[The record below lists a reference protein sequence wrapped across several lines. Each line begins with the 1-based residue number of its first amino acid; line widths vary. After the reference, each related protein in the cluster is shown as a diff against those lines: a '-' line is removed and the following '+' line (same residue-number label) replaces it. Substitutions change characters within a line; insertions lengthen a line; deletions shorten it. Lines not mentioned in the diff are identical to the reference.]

1 MQKSSLVKSSKYAW
15 GVLILLILM
24 QFVYAGL
31 TLSTVTLYMEPILA
45 AHPELSRTAYALT
58 ITLNGG
64 ANAIMSIFYGRLVEK
79 FGMKNM
85 ISFCSLL
92 MIAGVLLYATGTS
105 IWMFYLAAI
114 LQGISLCFCSG
125 ASCSIIFSKWF
136 AHSTGTLLSAT
147 AIGSGL
153 AGVIFS
159 PIVSKW
165 IGTIGWTASLYIN
178 CAIVVFTAIVL
189 IVFLKD
195 TPEKYGV
202 KPMWNDK
209 VKIANESGEIIPY
222 GVTAKQAYKTVQFWC
237 GTIGIGLFGLIIYG
251 AICNIAIF
259 SSDLGYDGGVMLS
272 VMYAANIVLQLPFG
286 ILADKLG
293 IRACMVAYS
302 IMAIA
307 SVFIYATAPTI
318 GMMYL
323 GTILLGGS
331 FCILKATLP
340 VYTLQVFGNR
350 EQGRIMGIM
359 IAVMNCGVAF
369 GMPVLNAAYD
379 ITGSYSGMFKLFGFL
394 GIVLAIM
401 IFVGCKP
408 IQSVVAEKKAIEAS
422 ATPAKSEN

>member
-1 MQKSSLVKSSKYAW
+1 MNKNGLVKSSNYAW
-15 GVLILLILM
+15 CVMVLLTLM

-31 TLSTVTLYMEPILA
+31 TLSTVTLYMEPILS
-45 AHPELSRTAYALT
+45 AHPELSRTAYSLT

-64 ANAIMSIFYGRLVEK
+64 ANAIISVFYGKFVEK
-79 FGMKNM
+79 FGMKTM
-85 ISFCSLL
+85 ISVCSLL
-92 MIAGVLLYATGTS
+92 MIAGVLLYANGTV

-136 AHSTGTLLSAT
+136 AHSTGTLLSIT

-159 PIVSKW
+159 PIVSNW
-165 IGTIGWTASLYIN
+165 ISTIGWIGSLYIN
-178 CAIVVFTAIVL
+178 CAIVVFTAVLL

-195 TPEKYGV
+195 SPEKYGI

-209 VKIANESGEIIPY
+209 VKIADESGEIISY
-222 GVTAKQAYKTVQFWC
+222 GVTSKEAYKTIQFWC

-251 AICNIAIF
+251 AICNIAVF
-259 SSDLGYDGGVMLS
+259 SSDLGYDGGIMLS
-272 VMYAANIVLQLPFG
+272 VMYAANIILQLPFG

-293 IRACMVAYS
+293 IRTCMVAYS
-302 IMAIA
+302 LMAIGA
-307 SVFIYATAPTI
+307 VFIYATAPAI
-318 GMMYL
+318 GMMYV
-323 GTILLGGS
+323 GTVLLGGS

-340 VYTLQVFGNR
+340 VYTLQIFGNR
-350 EQGRIMGIM
+350 AQGQIMGIM

-379 ITGSYSGMFKLFGFL
+379 LTGSYSGMFKLFGFV
-394 GIVLAIM
+394 GVALAVI
-401 IFVGCKP
+401 IFLGCKP
-408 IQSVVAEKKAIEAS
+408 IRKVVDEKKAIESGA
-422 ATPAKSEN
+422 NV

>member
-15 GVLILLILM
+15 GVLVLLILM

-64 ANAIMSIFYGRLVEK
+64 SNAIMSIFYGRLVEK
-79 FGMKNM
+79 FGMKSM

-153 AGVIFS
+153 AGVVFS

-293 IRACMVAYS
+293 IRTCMVAYS

-307 SVFIYATAPTI
+307 SVFIYATAPAI

-340 VYTLQVFGNR
+340 VYTIQVFGNR

-394 GIVLAIM
+394 GIILAVM
-401 IFVGCKP
+401 IFIGCKP

-422 ATPAKSEN
+422 AAPAKAAN

>member
-1 MQKSSLVKSSKYAW
+1 MNRNGLVKSSNYAW
-15 GVLILLILM
+15 CVMILLTLM

-31 TLSTVTLYMEPILA
+31 TLSTVTLYMGPILS
-45 AHPELSRTAYALT
+45 AHPELSRTAYSLT

-64 ANAIMSIFYGRLVEK
+64 ANAIISVFYGKFVEK
-79 FGMKNM
+79 FGMKTM
-85 ISFCSLL
+85 VSVCSLM
-92 MIAGVLLYATGTS
+92 MIAGVLLYATGTV

-125 ASCSIIFSKWF
+125 ATCSIIFSKWF
-136 AHSTGTLLSAT
+136 AHSTGTLLSIT

-159 PIVSKW
+159 PIVSTW
-165 IGTIGWTASLYIN
+165 ISTIGWTGSLYIN
-178 CAIVVFTAIVL
+178 CAIVVFTAILL

-195 TPEKYGV
+195 SPEKYGI

-209 VKIANESGEIIPY
+209 VKIAEESGKIIPY
-222 GVTAKQAYKTVQFWC
+222 GVTSKEAYKTVQFWC

-251 AICNIAIF
+251 AICNISVF

-293 IRACMVAYS
+293 IRVCMVAYS
-302 IMAIA
+302 IMAIGA
-307 SVFIYATAPTI
+307 VFIYATAPAI
-318 GMMYL
+318 GMMYV

-340 VYTLQVFGNR
+340 VYTLQIFGNR
-350 EQGRIMGIM
+350 AQGQIMGIM

-379 ITGSYSGMFKLFGFL
+379 ITGSYSGMFKLFGFV
-394 GIVLAIM
+394 GVALAVI
-401 IFVGCKP
+401 IFLGCKP
-408 IQSVVAEKKAIEAS
+408 IQKVVDEKKAIEAG
-422 ATPAKSEN
+422 ANV

>member
-1 MQKSSLVKSSKYAW
+1 M
-15 GVLILLILM
+15 ILLTLM

-31 TLSTVTLYMEPILA
+31 TLSTVTLYMEPILS
-45 AHPELSRTAYALT
+45 AHPELSRTAYSLT

-64 ANAIMSIFYGRLVEK
+64 ANAIISVFYGKFVEK
-79 FGMKNM
+79 FGMKTM
-85 ISFCSLL
+85 VSVCSLM
-92 MIAGVLLYATGTS
+92 MIAGVLLYATGTV

-125 ASCSIIFSKWF
+125 ATCSIIFSKWF
-136 AHSTGTLLSAT
+136 AHSTGTLLSIT

-159 PIVSKW
+159 PIVSTW
-165 IGTIGWTASLYIN
+165 ISTIGWTGSLYIN
-178 CAIVVFTAIVL
+178 CAIVVFTAILL

-195 TPEKYGV
+195 SPEKYGI

-209 VKIANESGEIIPY
+209 VKIAEESGKIIPY
-222 GVTAKQAYKTVQFWC
+222 GVTSKEAYKTVQFWC

-251 AICNIAIF
+251 AICNIAVF

-293 IRACMVAYS
+293 IRVCMVAYS
-302 IMAIA
+302 IMAIGA
-307 SVFIYATAPTI
+307 VFIYATAPAI
-318 GMMYL
+318 GMMYV
-323 GTILLGGS
+323 GTVLLGGS

-340 VYTLQVFGNR
+340 VYTLQIFGNR
-350 EQGRIMGIM
+350 AQGQIMGIM

-379 ITGSYSGMFKLFGFL
+379 ITGSYSGMFKLFGFV
-394 GIVLAIM
+394 GVALAVI
-401 IFVGCKP
+401 IFLGCKP
-408 IQSVVAEKKAIEAS
+408 IQKVVDEKKAIEAG
-422 ATPAKSEN
+422 ANV

>member
-1 MQKSSLVKSSKYAW
+1 MQKSGLVKSSNYAW
-15 GVLILLILM
+15 GVMVLLILM
-24 QFVYAGL
+24 QFIYAGI

-58 ITLNGG
+58 ITINGG
-64 ANAIMSIFYGRLVEK
+64 ANAIMSIFYGKLSEK
-79 FGMKNM
+79 FGLKNM
-85 ISFCSLL
+85 ISFCSVL
-92 MIAGVLLYATGTS
+92 MIVGVLLYANGTN
-105 IWMFYLAAI
+105 IWMFYLAAA

-159 PIVSKW
+159 PIVAKW
-165 IGTIGWTASLYIN
+165 ISTIGWTASLYIN
-178 CAIVVFTAIVL
+178 CAMVVFTAVVL

-195 TPEKYGV
+195 SPEPHGV

-209 VKIANESGEIIPY
+209 VKIASDSGEIIAY
-222 GVTAKQAYKTVQFWC
+222 GVTAKEAYKSVQFWC
-237 GTIGIGLFGLIIYG
+237 GTIGIGLFALIIYG
-251 AICNIAIF
+251 SITNLAIY
-259 SSDLGYDGGVMLS
+259 SSDLGFNGGTMLS
-272 VMYAANIVLQLPFG
+272 VMYAANIILQLPFG

-293 IRACMVAYS
+293 IRVCMVAYS
-302 IMAIA
+302 IMAIGA
-307 SVFIYATAPTI
+307 VFIYATAPAI

-323 GTILLGGS
+323 ATILLGGS

-350 EQGRIMGIM
+350 EQGSIMGIM

-369 GMPVLNAAYD
+369 GTPVLSAAYD
-379 ITGSYSGMFKLFGFL
+379 LTGSYSGMFKLFGVL
-394 GIVLAIM
+394 GIILAIV

-408 IQSVVAEKKAIEAS
+408 MQKVIDEKKAIEAE
-422 ATPAKSEN
+422 A

>member
-1 MQKSSLVKSSKYAW
+1 MNRNGLVKSSNYAW
-15 GVLILLILM
+15 CVMILLTLM

-31 TLSTVTLYMEPILA
+31 TLSTVTLYMEPILS
-45 AHPELSRTAYALT
+45 AHPELSRTAYSLT

-64 ANAIMSIFYGRLVEK
+64 ANAIISVFYGKFVEK
-79 FGMKNM
+79 FGMKTM
-85 ISFCSLL
+85 VSVCSLM
-92 MIAGVLLYATGTS
+92 MIAGVLLYATGTV

-125 ASCSIIFSKWF
+125 ATCSIIFSKWF
-136 AHSTGTLLSAT
+136 AHSTGTLLSIT

-159 PIVSKW
+159 PIVSTW
-165 IGTIGWTASLYIN
+165 ISTIGWTGSLYIN
-178 CAIVVFTAIVL
+178 CAIVVFTAILL

-195 TPEKYGV
+195 SPEKYGI

-209 VKIANESGEIIPY
+209 VKIAEESGKIIPY
-222 GVTAKQAYKTVQFWC
+222 GVTSKEAYKTVQFWC

-251 AICNIAIF
+251 AICNIAVF

-293 IRACMVAYS
+293 IRVCMVAYS
-302 IMAIA
+302 IMAIGA
-307 SVFIYATAPTI
+307 VFIYATAPAI
-318 GMMYL
+318 GMMYV
-323 GTILLGGS
+323 GTVLLGGS

-340 VYTLQVFGNR
+340 VYTLQIFGNR
-350 EQGRIMGIM
+350 AQGQIMGIM

-379 ITGSYSGMFKLFGFL
+379 ITGSYSGMFKLFGFV
-394 GIVLAIM
+394 GVALAVI
-401 IFVGCKP
+401 IFLGCKP
-408 IQSVVAEKKAIEAS
+408 IQKVVDEKKAIEAG
-422 ATPAKSEN
+422 ANV

>member
-1 MQKSSLVKSSKYAW
+1 MNKNGLVKSSNYAW
-15 GVLILLILM
+15 CVMVLLTLM

-31 TLSTVTLYMEPILA
+31 TLSTVTLYMEPILS
-45 AHPELSRTAYALT
+45 AHPELSRTAYSLT

-64 ANAIMSIFYGRLVEK
+64 ANAIISVFYGKFVEK
-79 FGMKNM
+79 FGMKTM
-85 ISFCSLL
+85 VSVCSLM
-92 MIAGVLLYATGTS
+92 MIAGVLLYATGTV

-136 AHSTGTLLSAT
+136 AHSTGTLLSIT

-159 PIVSKW
+159 PIVSTW
-165 IGTIGWTASLYIN
+165 ISTIGWTGSLYIN
-178 CAIVVFTAIVL
+178 CVIVVFTAVLL

-195 TPEKYGV
+195 SPEKYGI

-209 VKIANESGEIIPY
+209 VKIADESGEIISY
-222 GVTAKQAYKTVQFWC
+222 GVTSKEAYKTIQFWC

-251 AICNIAIF
+251 AICNIAVF
-259 SSDLGYDGGVMLS
+259 SSDLGYDGGIMLS
-272 VMYAANIVLQLPFG
+272 VMYAANIILQLPFG

-293 IRACMVAYS
+293 IRTCMVAYS
-302 IMAIA
+302 LMAIGA
-307 SVFIYATAPTI
+307 VFIYATAPAI
-318 GMMYL
+318 GMMYV
-323 GTILLGGS
+323 GTVLLGGS

-340 VYTLQVFGNR
+340 VYTLQIFGNR
-350 EQGRIMGIM
+350 AQGQIMGIM

-379 ITGSYSGMFKLFGFL
+379 ITGSYSGMFKLFGFV
-394 GIVLAIM
+394 GVALAVI
-401 IFVGCKP
+401 IFLGCKP
-408 IQSVVAEKKAIEAS
+408 IQKVVDEKKAIEAG
-422 ATPAKSEN
+422 ANV

>member
-1 MQKSSLVKSSKYAW
+1 MQKSGLVKSSKYAW
-15 GVLILLILM
+15 VVLILLVLM
-24 QFVYAGL
+24 QFVYAGI
-31 TLSTVTLYMEPILA
+31 TLSTVTLYMEPILN
-45 AHPELSRTAYALT
+45 AHPEVSRTAYALT

-64 ANAIMSIFYGRLVEK
+64 ANAIVSIFFGKLVDK
-79 FGMKNM
+79 FGLKKM
-85 ISFCSLL
+85 ISFCSIL
-92 MIAGVLLYATGTS
+92 MIVGVILYANGTA

-159 PIVSKW
+159 PIVSNW
-165 IGTIGWTASLYIN
+165 INTIGWTTSLYIN

-195 TPEKYGV
+195 SPEKYGV

-209 VKIANESGEIIPY
+209 VKIADESGAIIPY
-222 GVTAKQAYKTVQFWC
+222 GVTAKEAYKSVQFWC

-293 IRACMVAYS
+293 IRTCMVAYS

-307 SVFIYATAPTI
+307 SVFIYATAPAI
-318 GMMYL
+318 GMMYF

-331 FCILKATLP
+331 FCILKATLS
-340 VYTLQVFGNR
+340 VYTLQIFGNR
-350 EQGRIMGIM
+350 AQGQIMGIM

-408 IQSVVAEKKAIEAS
+408 IKKVVDEKKAIESGEKAS
-422 ATPAKSEN
+422 ANA

>member
-1 MQKSSLVKSSKYAW
+1 MQKSGLVKSSKYAW
-15 GVLILLILM
+15 VVLILLVLM
-24 QFVYAGL
+24 QFVYAGI
-31 TLSTVTLYMEPILA
+31 TLSTVTLYMEPILN
-45 AHPELSRTAYALT
+45 AHPEVSRTAYALT

-64 ANAIMSIFYGRLVEK
+64 ANAIVSIFFGKLVDK
-79 FGMKNM
+79 FGLKKM
-85 ISFCSLL
+85 ISFCSIL
-92 MIAGVLLYATGTS
+92 MIVGVVLYANGTA

-159 PIVSKW
+159 PIVSNW
-165 IGTIGWTASLYIN
+165 ISTIGWTTSLYIN

-195 TPEKYGV
+195 SPEKYGV

-209 VKIANESGEIIPY
+209 VKIADESGAIIPY
-222 GVTAKQAYKTVQFWC
+222 GTTAKEAYKTVQFWC

-307 SVFIYATAPTI
+307 SVFIYATAPAI
-318 GMMYL
+318 GMMYF

-340 VYTLQVFGNR
+340 VYTLQIFGNR
-350 EQGRIMGIM
+350 AQGQIMGIM

-408 IQSVVAEKKAIEAS
+408 IKKVVDEKKAIESGEKAS
-422 ATPAKSEN
+422 ANA

>member
-1 MQKSSLVKSSKYAW
+1 MQKSGLVKSSNYAW
-15 GVLILLILM
+15 GVLVLLILM

-64 ANAIMSIFYGRLVEK
+64 ANAIMSVFYGRLVEK
-79 FGMKNM
+79 FGMKSM

-209 VKIANESGEIIPY
+209 VKIANESGEIILY

-272 VMYAANIVLQLPFG
+272 IMYAANIVLQLPFG

-293 IRACMVAYS
+293 IRTCMVAYS

-307 SVFIYATAPTI
+307 SVFIYATAPAI

-359 IAVMNCGVAF
+359 IAVMNCGIAF

-401 IFVGCKP
+401 IFIGCKP
-408 IQSVVAEKKAIEAS
+408 IQSVVAEKKAIESGANVS
-422 ATPAKSEN
+422 AEA

>member
-1 MQKSSLVKSSKYAW
+1 MNRNGLVKSSNYAW
-15 GVLILLILM
+15 CVMILLTLM

-31 TLSTVTLYMEPILA
+31 TLSTVTLYMEPILS
-45 AHPELSRTAYALT
+45 AHPELSRTAYSLT

-64 ANAIMSIFYGRLVEK
+64 ANAIISVFYGKFVEK
-79 FGMKNM
+79 FGMKTM
-85 ISFCSLL
+85 VSVCSLM
-92 MIAGVLLYATGTS
+92 MIAGVLLYATGTV

-125 ASCSIIFSKWF
+125 ATCSIIFSKWF
-136 AHSTGTLLSAT
+136 AHSTGTLLSIT

-159 PIVSKW
+159 PIVSTW
-165 IGTIGWTASLYIN
+165 ISTIGWTGSLYIN
-178 CAIVVFTAIVL
+178 CAIVVFTAILL

-195 TPEKYGV
+195 SPEKYGI

-209 VKIANESGEIIPY
+209 VKIAEESGKIIPY
-222 GVTAKQAYKTVQFWC
+222 GVTSKEAYKTVQFWC

-251 AICNIAIF
+251 AICNISVF

-293 IRACMVAYS
+293 IRVCMVAYS
-302 IMAIA
+302 IMAIGA
-307 SVFIYATAPTI
+307 VFIYATAPAI
-318 GMMYL
+318 GMMYV
-323 GTILLGGS
+323 GTVLLGGS

-340 VYTLQVFGNR
+340 AYTLQIFGNR
-350 EQGRIMGIM
+350 AQGQIMGIM

-379 ITGSYSGMFKLFGFL
+379 LTGSYSGMFKLFGFV
-394 GIVLAIM
+394 GVALAVI
-401 IFVGCKP
+401 IFLGCKP
-408 IQSVVAEKKAIEAS
+408 IQKVVDEKKAIEAG
-422 ATPAKSEN
+422 ANV

>member
-1 MQKSSLVKSSKYAW
+1 MNRNGLVKSSNYAW
-15 GVLILLILM
+15 CVMILLTLM

-31 TLSTVTLYMEPILA
+31 TLSTVTLYMEPILS
-45 AHPELSRTAYALT
+45 AHPELSRTAYSLT
-58 ITLNGG
+58 TTLNGG
-64 ANAIMSIFYGRLVEK
+64 ANAIISVFYGKFVEK
-79 FGMKNM
+79 FGMKTM
-85 ISFCSLL
+85 VSVCSLM
-92 MIAGVLLYATGTS
+92 MIAGVLLYATGTV

-125 ASCSIIFSKWF
+125 ATCSIIFSKWF
-136 AHSTGTLLSAT
+136 AHSTGTLLSIT

-159 PIVSKW
+159 PIVSTW
-165 IGTIGWTASLYIN
+165 ISTIGWTGSLYIN
-178 CAIVVFTAIVL
+178 CAIVVFTAILL

-195 TPEKYGV
+195 SPEKYGI

-209 VKIANESGEIIPY
+209 VKIAEESGKIIPY
-222 GVTAKQAYKTVQFWC
+222 GVTSKEAYKTVQFWC

-251 AICNIAIF
+251 AICNIAVF

-293 IRACMVAYS
+293 IRVCMVAYS
-302 IMAIA
+302 IMAIGA
-307 SVFIYATAPTI
+307 VFIYATAPAL
-318 GMMYL
+318 GMMYV
-323 GTILLGGS
+323 GTVLLGGS

-340 VYTLQVFGNR
+340 VYTLQIFGNR
-350 EQGRIMGIM
+350 AQGQIMGIM

-379 ITGSYSGMFKLFGFL
+379 ITGSYSGMFKLFGFV
-394 GIVLAIM
+394 GVALAVI
-401 IFVGCKP
+401 IFLGCKP
-408 IQSVVAEKKAIEAS
+408 IQKVVDEKKAIEAG
-422 ATPAKSEN
+422 ANV

>member
-1 MQKSSLVKSSKYAW
+1 MNRNGLVKSSNYAW
-15 GVLILLILM
+15 CVMILLTLM

-31 TLSTVTLYMEPILA
+31 TLSTVTLYMGPILS
-45 AHPELSRTAYALT
+45 AHPELSRTAYSLT

-64 ANAIMSIFYGRLVEK
+64 ANAIISVFYGKFVEK
-79 FGMKNM
+79 FGMKTM
-85 ISFCSLL
+85 VSVCSLM
-92 MIAGVLLYATGTS
+92 MIAGVLLYATGTV

-125 ASCSIIFSKWF
+125 ATCSIIFSKWF
-136 AHSTGTLLSAT
+136 AHSTGTLLSIT

-153 AGVIFS
+153 AGIIFS
-159 PIVSKW
+159 PIVSTW
-165 IGTIGWTASLYIN
+165 ISTIGWTGSLYIN
-178 CAIVVFTAIVL
+178 CAIVVFTAILL

-195 TPEKYGV
+195 SPEKYGI

-209 VKIANESGEIIPY
+209 VKIAEESGKIIPY
-222 GVTAKQAYKTVQFWC
+222 GVTSKEAYKTVQFWC

-251 AICNIAIF
+251 AICNISVF

-293 IRACMVAYS
+293 IRVCMVAYS
-302 IMAIA
+302 IMAIGA
-307 SVFIYATAPTI
+307 VFIYATAPAI
-318 GMMYL
+318 GMMYV
-323 GTILLGGS
+323 GTVLLGGS

-340 VYTLQVFGNR
+340 VYTLQIFGNR
-350 EQGRIMGIM
+350 AQGQIMGIM

-379 ITGSYSGMFKLFGFL
+379 ITGSYSGMFKLFGFV
-394 GIVLAIM
+394 GVALAVI
-401 IFVGCKP
+401 IFLGCKP
-408 IQSVVAEKKAIEAS
+408 IQKVVDEKKAIEAG
-422 ATPAKSEN
+422 ANV

>member
-1 MQKSSLVKSSKYAW
+1 MNKNGLVKSSNYAW
-15 GVLILLILM
+15 CVMVLLTLM

-31 TLSTVTLYMEPILA
+31 TLSTVTLYMEPILS
-45 AHPELSRTAYALT
+45 AHPELSRTAYSLT

-64 ANAIMSIFYGRLVEK
+64 ANAIISVFYGKFVEK
-79 FGMKNM
+79 FGMKTM
-85 ISFCSLL
+85 ISVCSLL
-92 MIAGVLLYATGTS
+92 MIAGVLLYANGTV

-136 AHSTGTLLSAT
+136 AHSTGTLLSIT

-159 PIVSKW
+159 PIVSTW
-165 IGTIGWTASLYIN
+165 ISTIGWIGSLYIN
-178 CAIVVFTAIVL
+178 CAIVVFTAVLL

-195 TPEKYGV
+195 SPEKYGI

-209 VKIANESGEIIPY
+209 VKIADESGEIISY
-222 GVTAKQAYKTVQFWC
+222 GVTSKEAYKTIQFWC

-251 AICNIAIF
+251 AICNIAVF
-259 SSDLGYDGGVMLS
+259 SSDLGYDGGIMLS
-272 VMYAANIVLQLPFG
+272 VMYAANIILQLPFG

-293 IRACMVAYS
+293 IRTCMVAYS
-302 IMAIA
+302 LMAIGA
-307 SVFIYATAPTI
+307 VFIYATAPAI
-318 GMMYL
+318 GMMYV
-323 GTILLGGS
+323 GTVLLGGS

-340 VYTLQVFGNR
+340 VYTLQIFGNR
-350 EQGRIMGIM
+350 AQGQIMGIM

-379 ITGSYSGMFKLFGFL
+379 LTGSYSGMFKLFGFV
-394 GIVLAIM
+394 GVALAVI
-401 IFVGCKP
+401 IFLGCKP
-408 IQSVVAEKKAIEAS
+408 IRKVVDETKAIESGA
-422 ATPAKSEN
+422 NV

>member
-1 MQKSSLVKSSKYAW
+1 MQKSGLVKSSNYAW
-15 GVLILLILM
+15 GVLVLLILM

-64 ANAIMSIFYGRLVEK
+64 ANAIMSVFYGRLVEK
-79 FGMKNM
+79 FGMKSM

-272 VMYAANIVLQLPFG
+272 IMYAANIVLQLPFG

-293 IRACMVAYS
+293 IRTCMVAYS

-307 SVFIYATAPTI
+307 SVFIYATAPAI

-401 IFVGCKP
+401 IFIGCKP

-422 ATPAKSEN
+422 ANVSVQA

>member
-1 MQKSSLVKSSKYAW
+1 MNKNGLVKSSNYAW
-15 GVLILLILM
+15 CVMVLLTLM

-31 TLSTVTLYMEPILA
+31 TLSTVTLYMEPILS
-45 AHPELSRTAYALT
+45 AHPELSRTAYSLT

-64 ANAIMSIFYGRLVEK
+64 ANAIISVFYGKFVEK
-79 FGMKNM
+79 FGMKTM
-85 ISFCSLL
+85 ISVCSLL
-92 MIAGVLLYATGTS
+92 MIAGVLLYANGTV

-136 AHSTGTLLSAT
+136 AHSTGTLLSIT

-159 PIVSKW
+159 PIVSTW
-165 IGTIGWTASLYIN
+165 ISTIGWTGSLYIN
-178 CAIVVFTAIVL
+178 CAIVVFTAVLL

-195 TPEKYGV
+195 SPEKYGI

-209 VKIANESGEIIPY
+209 VKIADESGEIISY
-222 GVTAKQAYKTVQFWC
+222 GVTSKEAYKTIQFWC

-251 AICNIAIF
+251 AICNIAVF
-259 SSDLGYDGGVMLS
+259 SSDLGYDGGIMLS
-272 VMYAANIVLQLPFG
+272 VMYAANIILQLPFG

-293 IRACMVAYS
+293 IRTCMVAYS
-302 IMAIA
+302 LMAIGA
-307 SVFIYATAPTI
+307 VFIYATAPAI
-318 GMMYL
+318 GMMYV
-323 GTILLGGS
+323 GTVLLGGS

-340 VYTLQVFGNR
+340 VYTLQIFGNR
-350 EQGRIMGIM
+350 AQGQIMGIM

-379 ITGSYSGMFKLFGFL
+379 LTGSYSGMFRLFGFV
-394 GIVLAIM
+394 GVALAVI
-401 IFVGCKP
+401 IFLGCKP
-408 IQSVVAEKKAIEAS
+408 IRKVVDEKKAIESGA
-422 ATPAKSEN
+422 NV

>member
-1 MQKSSLVKSSKYAW
+1 MNRNGLVKSSNYAW
-15 GVLILLILM
+15 CVMILLTLM

-31 TLSTVTLYMEPILA
+31 TLSTVTLYMEPILS
-45 AHPELSRTAYALT
+45 AHPELSRTAYSLT

-64 ANAIMSIFYGRLVEK
+64 ANAIISVFYGKFVEK
-79 FGMKNM
+79 FGMKTM
-85 ISFCSLL
+85 ISVCSLL
-92 MIAGVLLYATGTS
+92 MIAGVLLYANGTV

-136 AHSTGTLLSAT
+136 AHSTGTLLSIT

-159 PIVSKW
+159 PIVSTW
-165 IGTIGWTASLYIN
+165 ISTIGWIGSLYIN
-178 CAIVVFTAIVL
+178 CAIVVFTAVLL

-195 TPEKYGV
+195 SPEKYGI

-209 VKIANESGEIIPY
+209 VKIADESGEIISY
-222 GVTAKQAYKTVQFWC
+222 GVTSKEAYKTIQFWC

-251 AICNIAIF
+251 AICNIAVF
-259 SSDLGYDGGVMLS
+259 SSDLGYDGGIMLS
-272 VMYAANIVLQLPFG
+272 VMYAANIILQLPFG

-293 IRACMVAYS
+293 IRTCMVAYS
-302 IMAIA
+302 LMAIGA
-307 SVFIYATAPTI
+307 VFIYATAPAI
-318 GMMYL
+318 GMMYV
-323 GTILLGGS
+323 GTVLLGGS

-340 VYTLQVFGNR
+340 VYTLQIFGNR
-350 EQGRIMGIM
+350 AQGQIMGIM

-379 ITGSYSGMFKLFGFL
+379 LTGSYSGMFRLFGFV
-394 GIVLAIM
+394 GVALAVI
-401 IFVGCKP
+401 IFLGCKP
-408 IQSVVAEKKAIEAS
+408 IRKVVDEKKAIESGA
-422 ATPAKSEN
+422 NV

>member
-1 MQKSSLVKSSKYAW
+1 MNRNGLVKSSNYAW
-15 GVLILLILM
+15 CVMILLTLM

-31 TLSTVTLYMEPILA
+31 TLSTVTLYMEPILS
-45 AHPELSRTAYALT
+45 AHPELSRTAYSLT
-58 ITLNGG
+58 TTFNGG
-64 ANAIMSIFYGRLVEK
+64 ANAIISVFYGKFVEK
-79 FGMKNM
+79 FGMKTM
-85 ISFCSLL
+85 VSVCSLM
-92 MIAGVLLYATGTS
+92 MIAGVLLYATGTV

-125 ASCSIIFSKWF
+125 ATCSIIFSKWF
-136 AHSTGTLLSAT
+136 AHSTGTLLSIT

-159 PIVSKW
+159 PIVSTW
-165 IGTIGWTASLYIN
+165 ISTIGWTGSLYIN
-178 CAIVVFTAIVL
+178 CAIVVFTAILL

-195 TPEKYGV
+195 SPEKYGI

-209 VKIANESGEIIPY
+209 VKIAEESGKIIPY
-222 GVTAKQAYKTVQFWC
+222 GVTSKEAYKTVQFWC

-251 AICNIAIF
+251 AICNIAVF

-293 IRACMVAYS
+293 IRVCMVAYS
-302 IMAIA
+302 IMAIGA
-307 SVFIYATAPTI
+307 VFIYATAPAI
-318 GMMYL
+318 GMMYV
-323 GTILLGGS
+323 GTVLLGGS

-340 VYTLQVFGNR
+340 VYTLQIFGNR
-350 EQGRIMGIM
+350 AQGQIMGIM

-379 ITGSYSGMFKLFGFL
+379 ITGSYSGMFKLFGFV
-394 GIVLAIM
+394 GVALAVI
-401 IFVGCKP
+401 IFLGCKP
-408 IQSVVAEKKAIEAS
+408 IQKVVDEKKAIEAG
-422 ATPAKSEN
+422 ANV

>member
-1 MQKSSLVKSSKYAW
+1 MNRNGLVKSSNYAW
-15 GVLILLILM
+15 CVMVLLTLM

-31 TLSTVTLYMEPILA
+31 TLSTVTLYMEPILS
-45 AHPELSRTAYALT
+45 AHPELSRTAYSLT

-64 ANAIMSIFYGRLVEK
+64 ANAIISVFYGKFVEK
-79 FGMKNM
+79 FGMKTM
-85 ISFCSLL
+85 VSVCSLM
-92 MIAGVLLYATGTS
+92 MIAGVLLYATGTV

-125 ASCSIIFSKWF
+125 ATCSIIFSKWF
-136 AHSTGTLLSAT
+136 AHSTGTLLSIT

-159 PIVSKW
+159 PIVSTW
-165 IGTIGWTASLYIN
+165 ISTIGWTGSLYIN
-178 CAIVVFTAIVL
+178 CAIVVFTAILL

-195 TPEKYGV
+195 SPEKYGI
-202 KPMWNDK
+202 KPLWNDK
-209 VKIANESGEIIPY
+209 VKIAEESGKIIPY
-222 GVTAKQAYKTVQFWC
+222 GVTSKEAYKTVQFWC

-251 AICNIAIF
+251 AICNIAVF

-293 IRACMVAYS
+293 IRVCMVAYS
-302 IMAIA
+302 IMAIGA
-307 SVFIYATAPTI
+307 VFIYATAPAL
-318 GMMYL
+318 GMMYV
-323 GTILLGGS
+323 GTVLLGGS

-340 VYTLQVFGNR
+340 VYTLQIFGNR
-350 EQGRIMGIM
+350 AQGQIMGIM

-379 ITGSYSGMFKLFGFL
+379 LTGSYSGMFKLFGFV
-394 GIVLAIM
+394 GVALAVI
-401 IFVGCKP
+401 IFLGCKP
-408 IQSVVAEKKAIEAS
+408 IQKVVDEKKAIEAG
-422 ATPAKSEN
+422 ANV

>member
-1 MQKSSLVKSSKYAW
+1 MQKSGLVKSSNYAW
-15 GVLILLILM
+15 GVLVLLILM

-64 ANAIMSIFYGRLVEK
+64 ANAIMSVFYGRLVEK
-79 FGMKNM
+79 FGMKSM

-195 TPEKYGV
+195 SPEKYGV

-209 VKIANESGEIIPY
+209 VKIANESGEIILY

-272 VMYAANIVLQLPFG
+272 IMYAANIVLQLPFG

-293 IRACMVAYS
+293 IRTCMVAYS

-307 SVFIYATAPTI
+307 SVFIYATAPAI

-359 IAVMNCGVAF
+359 IAVMNCGIAF

-401 IFVGCKP
+401 IFIGCKP

-422 ATPAKSEN
+422 ANASVQA

>member
-1 MQKSSLVKSSKYAW
+1 MNKNGLVKSSNYAW
-15 GVLILLILM
+15 CVMVLLTLM

-31 TLSTVTLYMEPILA
+31 TLSTVTLYMEPILS
-45 AHPELSRTAYALT
+45 AHPELSRTAYSLT

-64 ANAIMSIFYGRLVEK
+64 ANAIISVFYGKFVEK
-79 FGMKNM
+79 FGMKTM
-85 ISFCSLL
+85 ISVCSLL
-92 MIAGVLLYATGTS
+92 MIAGVLLYANGTV

-136 AHSTGTLLSAT
+136 AHSTGTLLSIT

-159 PIVSKW
+159 PIVSTW
-165 IGTIGWTASLYIN
+165 ISTIGWIGSLYIN
-178 CAIVVFTAIVL
+178 CAIVVFTAVLL

-195 TPEKYGV
+195 SPEKYGI

-209 VKIANESGEIIPY
+209 VKIADESGEIISY
-222 GVTAKQAYKTVQFWC
+222 GVTSKEAYKTIQFWC

-251 AICNIAIF
+251 AICNIAVF
-259 SSDLGYDGGVMLS
+259 SSDLGYDGGIMLS
-272 VMYAANIVLQLPFG
+272 VMYAANIILQLPFG

-293 IRACMVAYS
+293 IRTCMVAYS
-302 IMAIA
+302 LMAIGA
-307 SVFIYATAPTI
+307 VFIYATAPAI
-318 GMMYL
+318 GMMYV
-323 GTILLGGS
+323 GTVLLGGS

-340 VYTLQVFGNR
+340 VYTLQIFGNR
-350 EQGRIMGIM
+350 AQGQIMGIM

-379 ITGSYSGMFKLFGFL
+379 LTGSYSGMFKLFGFV
-394 GIVLAIM
+394 GVALAVI
-401 IFVGCKP
+401 IFLGCKP
-408 IQSVVAEKKAIEAS
+408 IRKVVDEKKAIESGA
-422 ATPAKSEN
+422 NV

>member
-1 MQKSSLVKSSKYAW
+1 MNRNGLVKSSNYAW
-15 GVLILLILM
+15 CVMILLTLM

-31 TLSTVTLYMEPILA
+31 TLSTVTLYMEPILS
-45 AHPELSRTAYALT
+45 AHPELSRTAYSLT

-64 ANAIMSIFYGRLVEK
+64 ANAIISVFYGKFVEK
-79 FGMKNM
+79 FGMKTM
-85 ISFCSLL
+85 VSVCSLM
-92 MIAGVLLYATGTS
+92 MIAGVLLYATGTV

-125 ASCSIIFSKWF
+125 ATCSIIFSKWF
-136 AHSTGTLLSAT
+136 AHSTGTLLSIT

-159 PIVSKW
+159 PIVSTW
-165 IGTIGWTASLYIN
+165 ISTIGWTGSLYIN
-178 CAIVVFTAIVL
+178 CAIVVFTAILL

-195 TPEKYGV
+195 SPEKYGI
-202 KPMWNDK
+202 KPLWNDK
-209 VKIANESGEIIPY
+209 VKIAEESGKIIPY
-222 GVTAKQAYKTVQFWC
+222 GVTSKEAYKTVQFWC

-251 AICNIAIF
+251 AICNIAVF

-293 IRACMVAYS
+293 IRVCMVAYS
-302 IMAIA
+302 IMAIGA
-307 SVFIYATAPTI
+307 VFIYATAPAL
-318 GMMYL
+318 GMMYV
-323 GTILLGGS
+323 GTVLLGGS

-340 VYTLQVFGNR
+340 VYTLQIFGNR
-350 EQGRIMGIM
+350 AQGQIMGIM

-379 ITGSYSGMFKLFGFL
+379 LTGSYSGMFKLFDFVGVALAVIIFL
-394 GIVLAIM
+394 
-401 IFVGCKP
+401 GCKP
-408 IQSVVAEKKAIEAS
+408 IQKVVDEKKAIEAG
-422 ATPAKSEN
+422 AKV

>member
-1 MQKSSLVKSSKYAW
+1 MQKSGLVKSSNYAW
-15 GVLILLILM
+15 GVLVLLILM

-64 ANAIMSIFYGRLVEK
+64 ANAIMSVFYGRLVEK
-79 FGMKNM
+79 FGMKSM

-189 IVFLKD
+189 IIFLKD

-209 VKIANESGEIIPY
+209 VKIANESGEIILY

-272 VMYAANIVLQLPFG
+272 IMYAANIVLQLPFG

-293 IRACMVAYS
+293 IRTCMVAYS

-307 SVFIYATAPTI
+307 SVFIYATAPAI

-359 IAVMNCGVAF
+359 IAVMNCGIAF

-401 IFVGCKP
+401 IFIGCKP

-422 ATPAKSEN
+422 ANASVQA

>member
-1 MQKSSLVKSSKYAW
+1 MNRNGLVKSSNYAW
-15 GVLILLILM
+15 CVMILLTLM

-31 TLSTVTLYMEPILA
+31 TLSTVTLYMEPILS
-45 AHPELSRTAYALT
+45 AHPELSRTAYSLT
-58 ITLNGG
+58 MTLNGG
-64 ANAIMSIFYGRLVEK
+64 ANAIISVFYGKFVEK
-79 FGMKNM
+79 FGMKTM
-85 ISFCSLL
+85 VSVCSLM
-92 MIAGVLLYATGTS
+92 MIAGVLLYATGTV

-125 ASCSIIFSKWF
+125 ATCSIIFSKWF
-136 AHSTGTLLSAT
+136 AHSTGTLLSIT

-159 PIVSKW
+159 PIVSTW
-165 IGTIGWTASLYIN
+165 ISTIGWTGSLYIN
-178 CAIVVFTAIVL
+178 CAIVVFTAILL

-195 TPEKYGV
+195 SPEKYGI

-209 VKIANESGEIIPY
+209 VKIAEESGKIIPY
-222 GVTAKQAYKTVQFWC
+222 GVTSKEAYKTVQFWC

-251 AICNIAIF
+251 AICNIAVF

-293 IRACMVAYS
+293 IRVCMVAYS
-302 IMAIA
+302 IMAIGA
-307 SVFIYATAPTI
+307 VFIYATAPAI
-318 GMMYL
+318 GMMYV
-323 GTILLGGS
+323 GTVLLGGS

-340 VYTLQVFGNR
+340 VYTLQIFGNR
-350 EQGRIMGIM
+350 AQGQIMGIM

-379 ITGSYSGMFKLFGFL
+379 ITGSYSGMFKLFGFV
-394 GIVLAIM
+394 GVALAVI
-401 IFVGCKP
+401 IFLGCKP
-408 IQSVVAEKKAIEAS
+408 IQKVVDEKKAIEAG
-422 ATPAKSEN
+422 ANV

>member
-1 MQKSSLVKSSKYAW
+1 MNRNGLVKSSNYAW
-15 GVLILLILM
+15 CVMILLTLM

-31 TLSTVTLYMEPILA
+31 TLSTVTLYMEPILS
-45 AHPELSRTAYALT
+45 AHPELSRTAYSLT

-64 ANAIMSIFYGRLVEK
+64 ANAIISVFYGKFVEK
-79 FGMKNM
+79 FGMKTM
-85 ISFCSLL
+85 VSVCSLM
-92 MIAGVLLYATGTS
+92 MIAGVLLYATGTV

-125 ASCSIIFSKWF
+125 ATCSIIFSKWF
-136 AHSTGTLLSAT
+136 AHSTGTLLSIT

-159 PIVSKW
+159 PIVSTW
-165 IGTIGWTASLYIN
+165 ISTIGWTGSLYIN
-178 CAIVVFTAIVL
+178 CAIVVFTAILL

-195 TPEKYGV
+195 SPEKYGI

-209 VKIANESGEIIPY
+209 VKIAEESGKIIPY
-222 GVTAKQAYKTVQFWC
+222 GVTSKEAYKTVQFWC

-251 AICNIAIF
+251 AICNIAVF

-293 IRACMVAYS
+293 IRTCMVAYS
-302 IMAIA
+302 LMAIGA
-307 SVFIYATAPTI
+307 VFIYATAPAI
-318 GMMYL
+318 GMMYV
-323 GTILLGGS
+323 GTVLLGGS

-340 VYTLQVFGNR
+340 VYTLQIFGNR
-350 EQGRIMGIM
+350 AQGQIMGIM

-379 ITGSYSGMFKLFGFL
+379 ITGSYSGMFKLFGFV
-394 GIVLAIM
+394 GVALAVI
-401 IFVGCKP
+401 IFLGCKP
-408 IQSVVAEKKAIEAS
+408 IQKVVDEKKAIEAG
-422 ATPAKSEN
+422 ANV

>member
-1 MQKSSLVKSSKYAW
+1 MNRNGLVKSSNYAW
-15 GVLILLILM
+15 CVMILLTLM

-31 TLSTVTLYMEPILA
+31 TLSTVTLYMGPILS
-45 AHPELSRTAYALT
+45 AHPELSRTAYSLT

-64 ANAIMSIFYGRLVEK
+64 ANAIISVFYGKFVEK
-79 FGMKNM
+79 FGMKTM
-85 ISFCSLL
+85 VSVCSLM
-92 MIAGVLLYATGTS
+92 MIAGVLLYATGTV
-105 IWMFYLAAI
+105 IWMFYLAAL

-125 ASCSIIFSKWF
+125 ATCSIIFSKWF
-136 AHSTGTLLSAT
+136 AHSTGTLLSIT

-159 PIVSKW
+159 PIVSTW
-165 IGTIGWTASLYIN
+165 ISTIGWTGSLYIN
-178 CAIVVFTAIVL
+178 CAIVVFTAILL

-195 TPEKYGV
+195 SPEKYGI

-209 VKIANESGEIIPY
+209 VKIAEESGKIIPY
-222 GVTAKQAYKTVQFWC
+222 GVTSKEAYKTVQFWC

-251 AICNIAIF
+251 AICNISVF

-293 IRACMVAYS
+293 IRVCMVAYS
-302 IMAIA
+302 IMAIGA
-307 SVFIYATAPTI
+307 VFIYATAPAI
-318 GMMYL
+318 GMMYV
-323 GTILLGGS
+323 GTVLLGGS

-340 VYTLQVFGNR
+340 VYTLQIFGNR
-350 EQGRIMGIM
+350 AQGQIMGIM

-379 ITGSYSGMFKLFGFL
+379 ITGSYSGMFKLFGFV
-394 GIVLAIM
+394 GVALAVI
-401 IFVGCKP
+401 IFLGCKP
-408 IQSVVAEKKAIEAS
+408 IQKVVDEKKAIEAG
-422 ATPAKSEN
+422 ANV

>member
-1 MQKSSLVKSSKYAW
+1 MQKGLVKSSNYAW
-15 GVLILLILM
+15 GVLFLLILM
-24 QFVYAGL
+24 QFVYAGI

-45 AHPELSRTAYALT
+45 AHPGLSRTAYALT
-58 ITLNGG
+58 MTLNGG
-64 ANAIMSIFYGRLVEK
+64 TNAIVSIFYGRLAEK
-79 FGMKNM
+79 FGIKKM

-92 MIAGVLLYATGTS
+92 MIAGVLLYANGTS

-165 IGTIGWTASLYIN
+165 ISTIGWTGSLYIN
-178 CAIVVFTAIVL
+178 CAIVVFTAILL

-195 TPEKYGV
+195 SPEPHGV

-209 VKIANESGEIIPY
+209 VKIASESGEIIPY
-222 GVTAKQAYKTVQFWC
+222 GVTAKEAYKTVQFWC
-237 GTIGIGLFGLIIYG
+237 GTIGIGVIALIVYG

-272 VMYAANIVLQLPFG
+272 IMYAANIVLQLPFG

-293 IRACMVAYS
+293 IRVCMVAYS
-302 IMAIA
+302 VMAIGA
-307 SVFIYATAPTI
+307 VFIYATAPAI
-318 GMMYL
+318 GMMYV
-323 GTILLGGS
+323 GTVLLGGS

-369 GMPVLNAAYD
+369 GMPLLNAAYD
-379 ITGSYSGMFKLFGFL
+379 LTGSYTGMFKMFGWIA
-394 GIVLAIM
+394 IVLTIM
-401 IFVGCKP
+401 LFLGCKP
-408 IQSVVAEKKAIEAS
+408 LAKVVAEKKAIEAGES
-422 ATPAKSEN
+422 ANA

>member
-1 MQKSSLVKSSKYAW
+1 MQKGLVKSSNYAW
-15 GVLILLILM
+15 GVLFLLILM
-24 QFVYAGL
+24 QFVYSGL

-45 AHPELSRTAYALT
+45 AHPEVSRTAYALT
-58 ITLNGG
+58 MTLNGG
-64 ANAIMSIFYGRLVEK
+64 TNAIVSIFYGRLAEK
-79 FGMKNM
+79 FGIKKM
-85 ISFCSLL
+85 ISFCSLM
-92 MIAGVLLYATGTS
+92 MIAGVLLYANGTS

-165 IGTIGWTASLYIN
+165 ISTIGWTSSLYIN
-178 CAIVVFTAIVL
+178 CAIVVFTAILL

-195 TPEKYGV
+195 SPEPHGV

-209 VKIANESGEIIPY
+209 VKIASETGEIIPY
-222 GVTAKQAYKTVQFWC
+222 GVTAKEAYKTVQFWC
-237 GTIGIGLFGLIIYG
+237 GTIGIGVIALIVYG

-272 VMYAANIVLQLPFG
+272 IMYAANIVLQLPFG

-293 IRACMVAYS
+293 IRVCMVAYS
-302 IMAIA
+302 IMAIGA
-307 SVFIYATAPTI
+307 VFIYATAPAI
-318 GMMYL
+318 GMMYV

-369 GMPVLNAAYD
+369 GMPLLNAAYD
-379 ITGSYSGMFKLFGFL
+379 LTGSYTGMFKLFGWIA
-394 GIVLAIM
+394 IVLTIM
-401 IFVGCKP
+401 LFLGCKP
-408 IQSVVAEKKAIEAS
+408 LAKVVAEKKAIEAG
-422 ATPAKSEN
+422 ENVNA

>member
-1 MQKSSLVKSSKYAW
+1 MNRNGLVKSSNYAW
-15 GVLILLILM
+15 CVMILLTLM

-31 TLSTVTLYMEPILA
+31 TLSTVTLYMGPILS
-45 AHPELSRTAYALT
+45 AHPELSRTAYSLT

-64 ANAIMSIFYGRLVEK
+64 ANAIISVFYGKFVEK
-79 FGMKNM
+79 FGMKTM
-85 ISFCSLL
+85 VSVCSLM
-92 MIAGVLLYATGTS
+92 MIAGVLLYATGTV

-125 ASCSIIFSKWF
+125 ATCSIIFSKWF
-136 AHSTGTLLSAT
+136 AHSTGTLLSIT

-159 PIVSKW
+159 PIVSTW
-165 IGTIGWTASLYIN
+165 ISTIGWTGSLYIN
-178 CAIVVFTAIVL
+178 CAIVVFTAILL

-195 TPEKYGV
+195 SPEKYGI

-209 VKIANESGEIIPY
+209 VKIAEESGKIIPY
-222 GVTAKQAYKTVQFWC
+222 GVTSKEAYKTVQFWC

-251 AICNIAIF
+251 AICNISVF

-293 IRACMVAYS
+293 IRVCMVAYS
-302 IMAIA
+302 IMAIGA
-307 SVFIYATAPTI
+307 VFIYATAPAI
-318 GMMYL
+318 GMMYV
-323 GTILLGGS
+323 GTVLLGGS

-340 VYTLQVFGNR
+340 VYTLQIFGNR
-350 EQGRIMGIM
+350 AQGQIMGIM

-379 ITGSYSGMFKLFGFL
+379 LTGSYSGMFKLFGFV
-394 GIVLAIM
+394 GVALAVI
-401 IFVGCKP
+401 IFLGCKP
-408 IQSVVAEKKAIEAS
+408 IQKVVDEKKAIEAG
-422 ATPAKSEN
+422 ANV

>member
-1 MQKSSLVKSSKYAW
+1 MNKNGLVKSSNYAW
-15 GVLILLILM
+15 CVMVLLTLM

-31 TLSTVTLYMEPILA
+31 TLSTVTLYMEPILS
-45 AHPELSRTAYALT
+45 AHPELSRTAYSLT

-64 ANAIMSIFYGRLVEK
+64 ANAIISVFYGKFVEK
-79 FGMKNM
+79 FGMKTM
-85 ISFCSLL
+85 ISVCSLL
-92 MIAGVLLYATGTS
+92 MIAGVLLYANGTV

-136 AHSTGTLLSAT
+136 AHSTGTLLSIT

-159 PIVSKW
+159 PIVSTW
-165 IGTIGWTASLYIN
+165 ISTIGWTGSLYIN
-178 CAIVVFTAIVL
+178 CAIVVFTAVLL

-195 TPEKYGV
+195 SPEKYGI

-209 VKIANESGEIIPY
+209 VKIADESGEIIYY
-222 GVTAKQAYKTVQFWC
+222 GVTSKEAYKTIQFWC

-251 AICNIAIF
+251 AICNIAVF
-259 SSDLGYDGGVMLS
+259 SSDLGYDGGIMLS
-272 VMYAANIVLQLPFG
+272 VMYAANIILQLPFG

-293 IRACMVAYS
+293 IRTCMVAYS
-302 IMAIA
+302 LMAIGA
-307 SVFIYATAPTI
+307 VFIYATAPAI
-318 GMMYL
+318 GMMYV
-323 GTILLGGS
+323 GTVLLGGS

-340 VYTLQVFGNR
+340 VYTLQIFGNR
-350 EQGRIMGIM
+350 AQGQIMGIM

-379 ITGSYSGMFKLFGFL
+379 LTGSYSGMFRLFGFV
-394 GIVLAIM
+394 GVALAVI
-401 IFVGCKP
+401 IFLGCKP
-408 IQSVVAEKKAIEAS
+408 IRKVVDEKKAIESGA
-422 ATPAKSEN
+422 NV